1 VAIEN
6 LSAALAAAK
15 RQLDD
20 AELTRIIEDMV
31 SRPPLPSHRRS
42 PARHSREPW
51 WQGLGDGSSGLRF
64 HEFLTLVEGTERQP
78 VQQTSVEDDDA
89 LNSSFQWLGGRHRA
103 PPPSPPQPAARGPF
117 PTRRAGG
124 AAGNLEDP
132 ESSVDKS
139 RIAEVLKDFEL
150 SADVDEV
157 LGAPATAGSPDR
169 VLKQNLSL
177 TDFKQVGAR
186 RAPRPP
192 RRARPGDA
200 RAAWRPDGVVCV
212 AFCPLAGLL
221 GRARVAVRRRGWVPQ
236 ARSAVQ
242 ELGVAVLARRRQM
255 TLHAPRRSSLHSRS
269 AAKRAK
275 CGPSLFIL
283 SVTVLDAPHRFPPL
297 PAVNLLVSTY

>member
-1 VAIEN
+1 MAIEN

-177 TDFKQVGAR
+177 TDFKQVGPR
-186 RAPRPP
+186 CAPLPP

-200 RAAWRPDGVVCV
+200 RAAWRPDAVVLP
-212 AFCPLAGLL
+212 ARRPS
-221 GRARVAVRRRGWVPQ
+221 RARKSRREAPGLGSAGAQLRAGAWSR
-236 ARSAVQ
+236 ARQTA
-242 ELGVAVLARRRQM
+242 
-255 TLHAPRRSSLHSRS
+255 RS
-269 AAKRAK
+269 AAKRAE
-275 CGPSLFIL
+275 CGPSFSFFQSRCSTRRI
-283 SVTVLDAPHRFPPL
+283 
-297 PAVNLLVSTY
+297 VSRHCQQ